1 MIIKDTLDRP
11 LRNLRISVTDKCN
24 FRCTY
29 CMPEDVFGFQYKFL
43 PRQKILTFEEIAR
56 LVKLFVRL
64 GVRKIRL
71 TGGEPLLRQ
80 QLDKLVSA
88 IAKIP
93 GIDDLAL
100 TTNAYFLRE
109 KVGLL
114 RQAGLQRLTVS
125 LDTLD
130 GELFRQL
137 AGKHLNLEQVLDGL
151 QAAVDAGFS
160 PIKIN
165 SVIQRSVNAHEILNL
180 AAFARDNGFIVRF
193 IEYMDVGNLNGW
205 KLAEVVTA
213 SEIVEVI
220 SAKYPLAAVDKNYIS
235 EVACRYRYLD
245 GLGEIGV
252 ISSVSQPFCATCTRA
267 RLSADGRIFTC
278 LFGTEGFDIK
288 TPMRQ
293 GANDEELLGLIE
305 NVWQKRTDRYSE
317 ERTRFTDLKP
327 QRKVEMYQI
336 GG

>member
-56 LVKLFVRL
+56 LVKVFVRL

-71 TGGEPLLRQ
+71 TGGESLLRQ

-125 LDTLD
+125 
-130 GELFRQL
+130 
-137 AGKHLNLEQVLDGL
+137 
-151 QAAVDAGFS
+151 
-160 PIKIN
+160 
-165 SVIQRSVNAHEILNL
+165 
-180 AAFARDNGFIVRF
+180 
-193 IEYMDVGNLNGW
+193 
-205 KLAEVVTA
+205 
-213 SEIVEVI
+213 
-220 SAKYPLAAVDKNYIS
+220 
-235 EVACRYRYLD
+235 
-245 GLGEIGV
+245 
-252 ISSVSQPFCATCTRA
+252 
-267 RLSADGRIFTC
+267 
-278 LFGTEGFDIK
+278 
-288 TPMRQ
+288 
-293 GANDEELLGLIE
+293 
-305 NVWQKRTDRYSE
+305 
-317 ERTRFTDLKP
+317 
-327 QRKVEMYQI
+327 
-336 GG
+336 